1 MKVKL
6 IFHGSLKKYN
16 DGHVETVLE
25 FPSGTTVG
33 VLPGRLGVPQEELA
47 FVAVNGSRA
56 PASQT
61 LQDGDEVKFFQWV
74 AGG

>member
-1 MKVKL
+1 MKVKF

-16 DGHVETVLE
+16 NGKAETVLE
-25 FPSGTTVG
+25 FPIGTTVSE
-33 VLPGRLGVPQEELA
+33 LPGRLGVPQEELA

-61 LQDGDEVKFFQWV
+61 LNEGDEVKFFQWV

>member
-1 MKVKL
+1 MKIKL
-6 IFHGSLKKYN
+6 IFHSSLKRYN
-16 DGHVETVLE
+16 NGKAETVLE

-33 VLPGRLGVPQEELA
+33 ELPGRLGVPQEELA